1 MRRATPGL
9 QYNLFDKP
17 YQELFF
23 GKEFTVSHQ
32 SNRMGIRI
40 NGPKLQKTTSQDII
54 TEGLPLGAV
63 QVTGS
68 GESIITFV
76 DHQTTGGY
84 PKIANVIA
92 ADMHKVGQL
101 RPGDSFT
108 FEHITM
114 DKAESLYQEHEA
126 IFKQ

>member
-1 MRRATPGL
+1 MYKR
-9 QYNLFDKP
+9 Q
-17 YQELFF
+17 
-23 GKEFTVSHQ
+23 
-32 SNRMGIRI
+32 
-40 NGPKLQKTTSQDII
+40 
-54 TEGLPLGAV
+54 
-63 QVTGS
+63 
-68 GESIITFV
+68 V